1 MGSPLRGQAEAYS
14 LGRDCYR
21 RAVGKIVYLMNVSLD
36 GFIETPDRGLDW
48 TVVDEELH
56 RWFNDQTR
64 ATAVMVY
71 GRRLYETMAAYWPT
85 GESNPD
91 STPAMVEF
99 ARIWNST
106 PVVVFSTTL
115 DSVVANSRL
124 ERGDLVDEVERLRAE
139 VDGEISV
146 GGPTLAAELVRRG
159 LVDEYRLVVHPVVIG
174 AGKPFFPPLDTPL
187 ELRLVD
193 TRRFGSGAMYL
204 AYTDDSATRR
214 RRDASRS

>member
-1 MGSPLRGQAEAYS
+1 M
-14 LGRDCYR
+14 
-21 RAVGKIVYLMNVSLD
+21 GKIVYLMNMSLD

-56 RWFNDQTR
+56 YFFNDQTR

-99 ARIWNST
+99 AQIWNQR
-106 PVVVFSTTL
+106 PIVVFSTTL
-115 DSVVANSRL
+115 DNVVANARL
-124 ERGDLVDEVERLRAE
+124 ERGDLVGVVERLRAE
-139 VDGEISV
+139 VDGDISV
-146 GGPTLAAELVRRG
+146 GGPTLAAQLIPHG

-174 AGKPFFPPLDTPL
+174 AGKPFFPALDTAL
-187 ELRLVD
+187 QLRLLE
-193 TRRFGSGAMYL
+193 TRTFESGATYL
-204 AYTDDSATRR
+204 AYADDSATTR